1 MPASASLF
9 SRLPA
14 FASFAV
20 ATRAEGQKDRLAVRC
35 ELPLA
40 EACDPHLILRLQKK
54 AIYMEQMLS
63 EITWWHW
70 LVFALIL
77 FGVEM
82 VTGTFDL
89 LMASIAAGVTAI
101 FASVAPESATAWHVQ
116 ILVFMFVSIALIVVS
131 RSVFPN
137 MRKAAPE
144 HPTLNKRMVQL
155 VGQRGEITREFNG
168 GQGQVRIGD
177 TVWGTEAADGEGALI
192 LGDRVVVD
200 STRSSMVIV
209 RKA

>member
-1 MPASASLF
+1 
-9 SRLPA
+9 
-14 FASFAV
+14 
-20 ATRAEGQKDRLAVRC
+20 
-35 ELPLA
+35 
-40 EACDPHLILRLQKK
+40 
-54 AIYMEQMLS
+54 MEQMLS

-155 VGQRGEITREFNG
+155 VGQRGEISREFNG

-177 TVWGTEAADGEGALI
+177 TVWGAEAADGEGALI